1 MRTCKAYYGRWVGKK
16 LIPAYVK
23 SALNQVSFPIITGVP
38 LKPMLAKICEG
49 IPDALRQLKG
59 DFLAEFK
66 YDGQRSQIHLLPD
79 GSVKLFSRNC
89 KLLSERGGEL

>member
-1 MRTCKAYYGRWVGKK
+1 
-16 LIPAYVK
+16 
-23 SALNQVSFPIITGVP
+23 
-38 LKPMLAKICEG
+38 MLAKICEG

-89 KLLSERGGEL
+89 ELLEIPYRLTVCKLPCISFFHALKLSTRAQCH

>member
-1 MRTCKAYYGRWVGKK
+1 
-16 LIPAYVK
+16 
-23 SALNQVSFPIITGVP
+23 
-38 LKPMLAKICEG
+38 MLAKICEG

-89 KLLSERGGEL
+89 KSHLMLWPRQLESHVLLRVDSPPWYFLNCNTAPVCVKL